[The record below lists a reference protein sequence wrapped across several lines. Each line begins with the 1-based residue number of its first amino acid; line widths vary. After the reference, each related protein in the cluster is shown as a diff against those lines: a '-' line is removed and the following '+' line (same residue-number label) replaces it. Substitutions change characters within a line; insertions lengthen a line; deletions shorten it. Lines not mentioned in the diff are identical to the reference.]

1 MISSG
6 DLALAG
12 AALVIASAIVCGPGL
27 ARSAE
32 PVAERGAIEV
42 IVPQVAIYPGDKIRE
57 GLLTTKVI
65 RANDAVLSAV
75 FTSSADLEGRVARR
89 TLVPGQPITKDAVRA
104 FHVVTQGQRVAIRF
118 QSQSISIV
126 MTGFAVQAGGVGD
139 VISVRNT
146 DTGRLVRA
154 RIRDA
159 ETLTVVGP

>member
-6 DLALAG
+6 GLALVG
-12 AALVIASAIVCGPGL
+12 ALMAIASAIVCGSGL

-32 PVAERGAIEV
+32 PAAARGAIEV
-42 IVPQVAIYPGDKIRE
+42 VVPQVAIYPGDKIRE

-65 RANDAVLSAV
+65 RANGAVLSAV
-75 FTSSADLEGRVARR
+75 FKSRADLEGRVARR

-104 FHVVTQGQRVAIRF
+104 IHVVMQGQRVAIRF

-126 MTGFAVQAGGVGD
+126 MTGAAVQPGSVGD

-154 RIRDA
+154 RIIDA
-159 ETLTVVGP
+159 GTLTVVGP

>member
-6 DLALAG
+6 DVALA
-12 AALVIASAIVCGPGL
+12 AAVLLITSAIIGEPGL
-27 ARSAE
+27 ARSGE
-32 PVAERGAIEV
+32 PEAERGGIEV
-42 IVPQVAIYPGDKIRE
+42 VVPQVAIYPGDKVRE

-75 FTSSADLEGRVARR
+75 FTASADLEGRVARR
-89 TLVPGQPITKDAVRA
+89 TLVPGQPIAKDAVRA

-126 MTGFAVQAGGVGD
+126 MTGAAVQPGSVGD

-154 RIRDA
+154 RIVDA
-159 ETLTVVGP
+159 GTLTVVGP